1 LAARLRAKH
10 QAKTAEEQEPV
21 ADEVDALVGVLG
33 DGDEDVVD
41 GDVVDDLDDGLCV
54 SDDEDHEP
62 AAQRPGRGV

>member
-1 LAARLRAKH
+1 
-10 QAKTAEEQEPV
+10 
-21 ADEVDALVGVLG
+21 LVGVLG

-62 AAQRPGRGV
+62 AAQRPRRGV

>member
-1 LAARLRAKH
+1 
-10 QAKTAEEQEPV
+10 
-21 ADEVDALVGVLG
+21 LVGVLG